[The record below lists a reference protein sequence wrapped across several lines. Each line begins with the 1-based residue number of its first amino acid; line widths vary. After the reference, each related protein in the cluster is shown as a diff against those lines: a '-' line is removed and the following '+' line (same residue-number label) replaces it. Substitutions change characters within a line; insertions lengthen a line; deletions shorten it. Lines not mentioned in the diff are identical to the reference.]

1 MSGIVVCLGLIG
13 AACGGGDDGD
23 SAAAGE
29 QLKVV
34 ASFYPLEFV
43 VDRVGGD
50 RVTVSNL
57 TPAGAEPHDLELT
70 PGDIAG
76 LADADLVVY
85 LAGFSPAVDEAV
97 EAEAGDRA
105 LEVGRFADLSL
116 TYTPIEEGAV
126 ARDETTDP
134 HFWLDPIRL
143 ADVADAIAER
153 LAEADPD
160 GAESFSAHA
169 ASLRADLE
177 SLDDELRTGLESCEN
192 RDVVTSHNAFGYL
205 ADRYGLVQVGI
216 TGLTPEAEPTPADLA
231 AVTKFVRDHNVRTIY
246 YETLV
251 SPAIAETVADETG
264 AATAVLDPSEG
275 LSDESAGSDYFTI
288 MRANLASLRAGQPCP

>member
-1 MSGIVVCLGLIG
+1 
-13 AACGGGDDGD
+13 
-23 SAAAGE
+23 
-29 QLKVV
+29 VV

-43 VDRVGGD
+43 VGRVGGD
-50 RVTVSNL
+50 RVAVTNL

-85 LAGFSPAVDEAV
+85 LAGLSPAVDEAV
-97 EAEAGDRA
+97 EAEAEDRA
-105 LEVGRFADLSL
+105 FEVGEFADLAL
-116 TYTPIEEGAV
+116 TYTPIEEGV
-126 ARDETTDP
+126 AERDERGTDP

-143 ADVADAIAER
+143 ADVADAIAGR
-153 LAEADPD
+153 LGEADPD
-160 GAESFSAHA
+160 GVESFSTNA
-169 ASLRADLE
+169 ASLRGELE
-177 SLDDELRTGLESCEN
+177 SLDGEFRAGLESCEN

-216 TGLTPEAEPTPADLA
+216 TGLTPEEEPTPADLA
-231 AVTKFVRDHNVRTIY
+231 AVIEFVREHDVRTIY

-264 AATAVLDPSEG
+264 AATAVLDPIEG
-275 LSDESAGSDYFTI
+275 LSDESAGSDYFTV
-288 MRANLASLRAGQPCP
+288 MRANLASLQAGQSCP